1 MTFKQ
6 LCKLFYFI
14 LIGTGIFSAIIIF
27 TVTNINNIFFNVIL
41 VFGYVFLLMWILLCT
56 KLGNKLWEW
65 SEK

>member
-6 LCKLFYFI
+6 LCKLFCFI
-14 LIGTGIFSAIIIF
+14 LIGAGIFSAIIIF

-41 VFGYVFLLMWILLCT
+41 VLGYIFLLMWILLCT